1 MSIVTNSIY
10 NNDIINEAVEYFLKI
25 KFSTY
30 TEMKFTYAV
39 MNKRNPSDFF
49 AISNYPDEWTSI
61 YKSNDYQ
68 YIDPVV
74 ITSLNTILPFP
85 WNDNIMINA
94 NLKLSKV
101 FSIGKKYEIINGYTF
116 VLHDNL
122 NNLATLSILID
133 KENEIIIKEDIER
146 DKDKLQMLLILAHD
160 KLTTLYRD
168 INAVT
173 LKNNK
178 KNEELFSKRENDVL
192 YWSSMGKT
200 YKEITLILGIK
211 LTTVKFHMG
220 NAVKKLGV
228 INAKQAIRL
237 STEMKLIKP
246 A

>member
-1 MSIVTNSIY
+1 
-10 NNDIINEAVEYFLKI
+10 
-25 KFSTY
+25 
-30 TEMKFTYAV
+30 
-39 MNKRNPSDFF
+39 
-49 AISNYPDEWTSI
+49 
-61 YKSNDYQ
+61 
-68 YIDPVV
+68 
-74 ITSLNTILPFP
+74 
-85 WNDNIMINA
+85 MINA